1 MTHDSDQ
8 LRDGDE
14 EVITILRGDGS
25 QMTFRVFTTGETT
38 LGEALEAMSKQNR
51 EMLKDLI
58 DQAEVA
64 LADIEPEL
72 ADIPDALTSRVP
84 NPATPTMHRPH
95 AASDVRTESACPWC
109 GEPIILSRPHT
120 DSLDRDGA

>member
-1 MTHDSDQ
+1 MTHDNDQ
-8 LRDGDE
+8 RRDGEE

-64 LADIEPEL
+64 LADIEPDL
-72 ADIPDALTSRVP
+72 ADIPEALTSRVP
-84 NPATPTMHRPH
+84 NPATPTMHHPH
-95 AASDVRTESACPWC
+95 AASDVSTESACPWC
-109 GEPIILSRPHT
+109 GKTITISRSAT
-120 DSLDRDGA
+120 E